1 MISGLAYV
9 LIQIEKTITE
19 HYQFEE
25 IFYLIA
31 SYNQYNERTI
41 GKVRNLETVE
51 KIEVVRVR
59 LEDNYQEWCFF
70 ALINVFA
77 SQCNFV
83 DQCPVLLPHEFRVVV
98 HRLIVT
104 DAIGLYTL
112 DCNACFFFLFLFNK
126 ILNCSKKKKKS
137 HNKI

>member
-31 SYNQYNERTI
+31 SCNQYNERTK
-41 GKVRNLETVE
+41 GKVRNLETIE

-59 LEDNYQEWCFF
+59 LEDN
-70 ALINVFA
+70 LPGVVFLH
-77 SQCNFV
+77 
-83 DQCPVLLPHEFRVVV
+83 P
-98 HRLIVT
+98 
-104 DAIGLYTL
+104 Y
-112 DCNACFFFLFLFNK
+112 
-126 ILNCSKKKKKS
+126 
-137 HNKI
+137 